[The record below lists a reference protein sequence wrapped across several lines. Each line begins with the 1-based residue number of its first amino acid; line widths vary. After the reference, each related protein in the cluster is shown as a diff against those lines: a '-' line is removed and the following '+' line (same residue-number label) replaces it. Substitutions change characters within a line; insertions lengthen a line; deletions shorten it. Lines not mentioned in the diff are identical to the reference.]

1 MMKRKFDEKLIREL
15 ISNDLFSFVVVSL
28 ISADTIINLETARE
42 SLKYIMEIKE
52 VVSGMTFDSE
62 DKKES
67 ILKTLNDCTDIA
79 NDEIKKYNNEQTKE

>member
-28 ISADTIINLETARE
+28 ISADTIINSETARE

-52 VVSGMTFDSE
+52 VVSGMAFDSE

-67 ILKTLNDCTDIA
+67 ILKTLNDCADIA
-79 NDEIKKYNNEQTKE
+79 NDEIRRHEVNFN

>member
-42 SLKYIMEIKE
+42 SLKYIMEIKK
-52 VVSGMTFDSE
+52 VVSGMAFDSE

-67 ILKTLNDCTDIA
+67 ILKTLNDCADIA
-79 NDEIKKYNNEQTKE
+79 NDEIKKYNNEQTQE